1 MIESREHFQKE
12 LAKLN
17 DLILKMGGMIEANI
31 AKSIKAIA
39 QADVRMAQEIIR
51 SDDEADQLELEIDDL
66 CLELLATQQPMAI
79 DLRFITTGMRIGT
92 DLERI
97 GDLSVDIAERA
108 IELAKQPLLKPLIDT
123 PKMAE
128 LAQQMVHKALDAFV
142 KRDAYLARSLWE
154 DEAKVDKYRDLI
166 TEELEDIMR
175 KDASTVTR
183 ALPLMLIARYLE
195 RIGDHATNIAE
206 DVVYM
211 VEGKVIKHNP
221 KS

>member
-97 GDLSVDIAERA
+97 GDLSVDVAERSVD
-108 IELAKQPLLKPLIDT
+108 LSGQPALKPLIDI
-123 PKMAE
+123 PKMGV
-128 LAQQMVHKALDAFV
+128 LSQPMG
-142 KRDAYLARSLWE
+142 
-154 DEAKVDKYRDLI
+154 
-166 TEELEDIMR
+166 
-175 KDASTVTR
+175 
-183 ALPLMLIARYLE
+183 P
-195 RIGDHATNIAE
+195 
-206 DVVYM
+206 
-211 VEGKVIKHNP
+211 
-221 KS
+221 

>member
-51 SDDEADQLELEIDDL
+51 SDDEADQLELEIDYL

-211 VEGKVIKHNP
+211 VE
-221 KS
+221 